1 MSEDRGRCLNGGQ
14 HHVENASSGAGDRLR
29 ANRGSASMRLVV
41 CLALSCL
48 AGCASL
54 AKKPTQPDLRP
65 WPQIR
70 SDFRVETL
78 LTRMAEFSITFGAAV
93 DLASTSIERR
103 ATDSTIRRNALLWRV
118 RAIPEMRKACF
129 RMEAVSALID
139 AWIFARQMD
148 QLFSEGAG
156 ASAFGSFQ
164 PEAVEVSRRLVGEL
178 REIGESIAVSPQAR
192 AEFEHTVIDPWLAE
206 HPLRDISFVR
216 ESPIARFSEQ
226 SRTGGDTFQSVG
238 TMEEVA
244 VSLSR
249 QARIYLADLPR
260 QVRGEIDLVR
270 VDMLPDESLA
280 SMQRDLHLSAAAAD
294 RVASSVE
301 ALLPLVLNERRI
313 VLEEMNRQRALVM
326 AALTIE
332 RDRAVDGIMQVLEA
346 EHREVMRDV
355 ESLRLATLEW
365 ATAERREAT
374 AEVSRELAASIE
386 ALRGERAVVVGDLRD
401 LVDLVLLR
409 VVIFA
414 VAAVVL
420 APLIAH
426 VYARVWPRRRREPLS

>member
-1 MSEDRGRCLNGGQ
+1 
-14 HHVENASSGAGDRLR
+14 
-29 ANRGSASMRLVV
+29 
-41 CLALSCL
+41 
-48 AGCASL
+48 
-54 AKKPTQPDLRP
+54 
-65 WPQIR
+65 
-70 SDFRVETL
+70 
-78 LTRMAEFSITFGAAV
+78 
-93 DLASTSIERR
+93 
-103 ATDSTIRRNALLWRV
+103 
-118 RAIPEMRKACF
+118 
-129 RMEAVSALID
+129 
-139 AWIFARQMD
+139 
-148 QLFSEGAG
+148 
-156 ASAFGSFQ
+156 
-164 PEAVEVSRRLVGEL
+164 
-178 REIGESIAVSPQAR
+178 
-192 AEFEHTVIDPWLAE
+192 
-206 HPLRDISFVR
+206 
-216 ESPIARFSEQ
+216 
-226 SRTGGDTFQSVG
+226 
-238 TMEEVA
+238 
-244 VSLSR
+244 
-249 QARIYLADLPR
+249 
-260 QVRGEIDLVR
+260 
-270 VDMLPDESLA
+270 MLPDESLA

>member
-301 ALLPLVLNERRI
+301 ALLPLVLYVRRI
-313 VLEEMNRQRALVM
+313 VLEEMN
-326 AALTIE
+326 
-332 RDRAVDGIMQVLEA
+332 
-346 EHREVMRDV
+346 RDV